1 MDKSRD
7 TLPFLELRNH
17 KFVMTAA
24 GSNELAVVIFIAK
37 GFLVFS
43 LGTNSSK
50 SPIAMK

>member
-37 GFLVFS
+37 GLWGRTRV
-43 LGTNSSK
+43 NSQLR
-50 SPIAMK
+50 